1 LVKKMVIFGHVHQ
14 EGKIPNFSSYF
25 RLPIDY

>member
-1 LVKKMVIFGHVHQ
+1 VKKMAIFSHVHQ
-14 EGKIPNFSSYF
+14 EGKITSFSSYF